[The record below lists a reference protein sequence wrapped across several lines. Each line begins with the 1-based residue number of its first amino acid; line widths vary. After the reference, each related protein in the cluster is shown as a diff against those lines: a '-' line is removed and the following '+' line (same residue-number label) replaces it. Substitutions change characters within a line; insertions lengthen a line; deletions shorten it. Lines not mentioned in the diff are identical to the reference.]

1 MALPITLPSKR
12 AVQGLTDLPQ
22 LPARRQFWGVLH
34 SQCTCGHEADMSS
47 VVFCSDLL
55 ALCDYVLPTSQALGR
70 AGLPCPAQPGSHGAP
85 QRVPAVML

>member
-1 MALPITLPSKR
+1 MALPIALPSEG

-22 LPARRQFWGVLH
+22 LPARRQSWGVLR
-34 SQCTCGHEADMSS
+34 SDCTRGHEADMSS

-55 ALCDYVLPTSQALGR
+55 ALCDYVLPLSQALGR
-70 AGLPCPAQPGSHGAP
+70 AGLSCPARPGSQGAP